1 MMQNNACF
9 QNEKMVQN
17 PPDERENSDNTVTQE
32 RKTFSFLK
40 SGLLFLALLAVT
52 FFVVFKNLEARQ
64 LFQSMRLANGW
75 YLLAGCVAMCLFSL
89 GEAANIYNGFSI
101 MKTPVSFWLCIKY
114 AVAGFFFSSITPSA
128 SGGQPMQVYYMH
140 KDHIPVA
147 KGSLALL
154 LELISYQIATIGIA
168 LVGIFLKWDFLS
180 SQTGSLKYLFAAGLL
195 LNLLLLLLIAIAVF
209 SKKLIHSLMRFV
221 VKVVSFVQRKDGAE
235 FYQKA
240 ERMVEEYQQSA
251 VYIRKNKRKMGRM
264 LLVSF
269 LQIAALH
276 SVVFWVYR
284 SFGFYEYG
292 FLDVVLLQAVLFITV
307 SALPLPG
314 TVGVGESGFLLLYK
328 TLFPGAYLGSGM
340 LLSRGINLYL
350 YVIVTGLFLLLYC
363 VVQKRRCV
371 VE

>member
-1 MMQNNACF
+1 MVEDKNQV
-9 QNEKMVQN
+9 EKESKEHETAIVK
-17 PPDERENSDNTVTQE
+17 EKRS
-32 RKTFSFLK
+32 SFIK
-40 SGLLFLALLAVT
+40 GGLLFLALLAVT
-52 FFVVFKNLEARQ
+52 FFVVFKNLDAKQ

-154 LELISYQIATIGIA
+154 LELISYQVATIGYA
-168 LVGIFLKWDFLS
+168 LIGIFLKWDFLS

-195 LNLLLLLLIAIAVF
+195 LNLLLLLLIGIAVF

-235 FYQKA
+235 LRQKA

-251 VYIRKNKRKMGRM
+251 VYIRKNKRKMGKM
-264 LLVSF
+264 LVVSF

-276 SVVFWVYR
+276 SIVFWVYR

-292 FLDVVLLQAVLFITV
+292 FLDVMLLQAVLFITV

-328 TLFPGAYLGSGM
+328 TLFPGVYLGSGM

-350 YVIVTGLFLLLYC
+350 YVILTGMFLLLLS